1 MIYILKSN
9 LQIKKSIL
17 FNNLNLNYI
26 LIHKT
31 YIKSFFSLIKLN
43 IHGLSHGFKMKVF
56 LKGKGLRLI
65 IRKQFNKLPC
75 LYLKLGYSHK
85 IFFLLPKN
93 VWFRI
98 FGRKRALIL
107 YSLDYSLLR
116 NLILK
121 IRSFYPMSLYKIRG
135 FF

>member
-1 MIYILKSN
+1 MIYSLSNYITINQSN
-9 LQIKKSIL
+9 LFKTISIKYL
-17 FNNLNLNYI
+17 

-31 YIKSFFSLIKLN
+31 YIKCFFSLFSSTLQGI
-43 IHGLSHGFKMKVF
+43 SHGYKIKIF

-65 IRKQFNKLPC
+65 IRKKINKLPC
-75 LYLKLGYSHK
+75 IYLKLGYSHK
-85 IFFLLPKN
+85 IFFTLPKN
-93 VWFRI
+93 IWFRI

-121 IRSFYPMSLYKIRG
+121 IRSFYPMGLYKIRG
-135 FF
+135 FS

>member
-1 MIYILKSN
+1 MIYILKSK
-9 LQIKKSIL
+9 IKINKSKL
-17 FNNLNLNYI
+17 LNDFILNYM
-26 LIHKT
+26 LIHKN

-43 IHGLSHGFKMKVF
+43 IHGLSHGFKMKIF

-65 IRKQFNKLPC
+65 IRKRLNKLSC

-93 VWFRI
+93 VWFRV

-107 YSLDYSLLR
+107 YSLDYILLR

-121 IRSFYPMSLYKIRG
+121 IRTFYPMSLYKIRG
-135 FF
+135 FS

>member
-1 MIYILKSN
+1 MIYSLSNYITINQSN
-9 LQIKKSIL
+9 LFKTISIKYL
-17 FNNLNLNYI
+17 

-31 YIKSFFSLIKLN
+31 YIKCFFSLFSSTLQGI
-43 IHGLSHGFKMKVF
+43 SHGYKIKIF

-65 IRKQFNKLPC
+65 IRKKINKLPC
-75 LYLKLGYSHK
+75 IYLKLGYSHK
-85 IFFLLPKN
+85 IFFTLPKN
-93 VWFRI
+93 IWFRI

-121 IRSFYPMSLYKIRG
+121 IL
-135 FF
+135 